1 MEARPVTLHRA
12 RALRRRMSLPE
23 VILWQAVRRNRL
35 GVRFRRQHPEGP
47 WILDLYC
54 HACRLAVEI
63 DGVCHEDPARLARDR
78 RRAVWLESRGIST
91 FRIPAREVLEN
102 LDGVL
107 QGLRARIA
115 ADVLHQRTARRP
127 LHRRS
132 GGPPPPAG
140 EDF

>member
-1 MEARPVTLHRA
+1 MEARPLTLHRA

-23 VILWQAVRRNRL
+23 VVLWQAVRRNRL

-47 WILDLYC
+47 WILDFYC

-63 DGVCHEDPARLARDR
+63 DGVCHEDPERLARDR
-78 RRAVWLESRGIST
+78 RRAAWLESRGIST

-107 QGLRARIA
+107 LELRARIA
-115 ADVLHQRTARRP
+115 ERP
-127 LHRRS
+127 LHHPS

-140 EDF
+140 EDL